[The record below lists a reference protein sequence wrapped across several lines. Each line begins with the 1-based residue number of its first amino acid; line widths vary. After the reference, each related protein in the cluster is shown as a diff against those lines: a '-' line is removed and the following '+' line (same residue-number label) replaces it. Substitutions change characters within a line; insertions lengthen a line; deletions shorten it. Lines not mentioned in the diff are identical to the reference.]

1 MLREN
6 GFDPKKASSSDS
18 DEEDDEDS
26 DDRHSTVSSDSSLTD
41 DDSNDGDGSTTLR
54 PRSMVSTEHDDSR
67 LQMFSPFSNTIS
79 PSTPS
84 SLMLTASAV
93 SSLPENEEQPTQASW
108 FATLTSCFSAC

>member
-26 DDRHSTVSSDSSLTD
+26 DDRHSTVSSNSSLTND
-41 DDSNDGDGSTTLR
+41 ESNDGDGSTTLR
-54 PRSMVSTEHDDSR
+54 PRSMFSTEHDDSR

-79 PSTPS
+79 PSTPA

-93 SSLPENEEQPTQASW
+93 SSLPENEEQPTQTSW